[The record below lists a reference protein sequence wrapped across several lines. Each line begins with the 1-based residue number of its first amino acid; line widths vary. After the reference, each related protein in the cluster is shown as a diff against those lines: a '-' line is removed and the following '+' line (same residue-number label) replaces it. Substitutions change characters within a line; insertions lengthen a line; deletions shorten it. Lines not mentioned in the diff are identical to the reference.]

1 MTATSNEPRA
11 GSDERQ
17 QAILD
22 SLREALTPLTVD
34 QLAERLEMRPST
46 VRADL
51 EVLRAT
57 GAIDRTTLPA
67 TGRGR
72 PRWGY
77 SLSSVGASP
86 YEVLAR
92 ALAHHMSGGPTPP
105 EVMAEEWLSRLP
117 EHATAATP
125 DEAVAQAA
133 ASLHALGFSVEV
145 NPRGDE
151 ITMTRC
157 PYASLVGEFPT
168 ICDIHGALLNG
179 ILRESGQP
187 IEVASLD
194 VWARED
200 MCVAR
205 LRREDLRPLRTIQGS
220 DLLGVTPAEGAT
232 S

>member
-1 MTATSNEPRA
+1 MTTTSEPRL
-11 GSDERQ
+11 GSDARR

-22 SLREALTPLTVD
+22 ALRQAADPLTVD
-34 QLAERLEMRPST
+34 DLAHRLELRPST
-46 VRADL
+46 VRTDV
-51 EVLRAT
+51 EVLRAS
-57 GAIDRTTLPA
+57 GAIERTALPGA
-67 TGRGR
+67 GRGR
-72 PRWGY
+72 PKWGY

-105 EVMAEEWLSRLP
+105 EAMAEEWLSRIPDHPL
-117 EHATAATP
+117 AATP

-133 ASLHALGFSVEV
+133 VSLDALGFSVEV

-157 PYASLVGEFPT
+157 PYASLVGEFPM

-179 ILRESGQP
+179 ILRESGQH
-187 IEVASLD
+187 IAVTSLD

-205 LRREDLRPLRTIQGS
+205 LSRDDLRPFRTIRGS
-220 DLLGVTPAEGAT
+220 DLLEVTPEEET
-232 S
+232 SR